1 MDRKEF
7 SILVKALKAIYPEPK
22 FIPDKEAFDI
32 WYDLLNDIP
41 FEVCKA
47 AVYKY
52 MATNKFPPTI
62 ADIRQIATEMATTE
76 SLNEGEAWALVYRAI
91 CNSGYHATEEF
102 NKLPIECQKA
112 VGNPAILREWANLNI
127 NEVNTVIQS
136 NFMRSYKVES
146 KRTQEYQQ
154 LPQVTK
160 DFIAQLTKTSNIKL
174 LNNNEKDGE

>member
-1 MDRKEF
+1 MERNEF
-7 SILVKALKAIYPEPK
+7 SVLVKAMKAVYSDPK
-22 FIPDKEAFDI
+22 FITDKDAFNV
-32 WYDLLNDIP
+32 WYEILKDIP
-41 FEVCKA
+41 YELCHA
-47 AVYKY
+47 AIYKY
-52 MATNKFPPTI
+52 MATSKFPPTI
-62 ADIRQIATEMATTE
+62 ADIRQIATEMAAPE

-91 CNSGYHATEEF
+91 CNSAYHAREEF
-102 NKLPIECQKA
+102 EKLPIECQKA
-112 VGNPAILREWANLNI
+112 VGNPAILKEWANLNI